1 LGFCGLIICSWKWLH
16 SFSYQEVYERMTMK
30 GTVNARK
37 GMKSNA
43 FLKIVIGLC
52 LKFASNL
59 FYL

>member
-1 LGFCGLIICSWKWLH
+1 
-16 SFSYQEVYERMTMK
+16 MTMK

-43 FLKIVIGLC
+43 FSEQIISVC
-52 LKFASNL
+52 LNFATNL